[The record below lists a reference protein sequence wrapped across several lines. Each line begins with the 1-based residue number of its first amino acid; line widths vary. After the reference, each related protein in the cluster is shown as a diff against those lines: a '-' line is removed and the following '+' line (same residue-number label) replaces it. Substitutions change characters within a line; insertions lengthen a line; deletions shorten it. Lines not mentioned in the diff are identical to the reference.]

1 MSVLIYKQRHR
12 HPNKKDT
19 PGANYA
25 HVRYIATRPG
35 VMKNNGMEHGLFG
48 KMQPGGL
55 ECFSDWRDVAKKAYA
70 AAKQGHI
77 MYRSVVSFARQTAK
91 ELLLEDQKSWQ
102 KYIENHILTIAGKN
116 NIRREDLKWAAAV
129 HDEKAHPHIHVV
141 FWDSSSRVRSPF
153 TPPQIPD
160 AIRKQMIKDTFS
172 EKILA
177 FVQEK
182 GTAVRELR
190 QITDELVAQFENVLR
205 CRILGKYRDTGREL
219 GEELET
225 DVAFSEEMLQ
235 EFARRMESL
244 RRGLPEHG
252 RLSYQLLAPQDK
264 ARTDELAEFL
274 LAEVPELRYYF
285 DRYVEA
291 KCKMASLY
299 ASDGAAHEKQGER
312 FMQEAKKILGN
323 RVLAGVKMLNRLE
336 YEAKTEEY
344 RESRREYYA
353 SIILMEA
360 LDMLAQAARREEDG
374 YSAYVD
380 NKGELSRDAR
390 KEMFLKNQDKGYEH

>member
-12 HPNKKDT
+12 HPNRKDT

-35 VMKNNGMEHGLFG
+35 VMKNNCMEHGLFG

-177 FVQEK
+177 FAQEK
-182 GTAVRELR
+182 GAAVRELR
-190 QITDELVAQFENVLR
+190 QITDEFVAQFENVLR
-205 CRILGKYRDTGREL
+205 CRILGKYRNTGREL

-235 EFARRMESL
+235 EFARRMESF

-336 YEAKTEEY
+336 QEAKTAEY

-374 YSAYVD
+374 YSACVD

-390 KEMFLKNQDKGYEH
+390 KELFLKNQDKGYEH